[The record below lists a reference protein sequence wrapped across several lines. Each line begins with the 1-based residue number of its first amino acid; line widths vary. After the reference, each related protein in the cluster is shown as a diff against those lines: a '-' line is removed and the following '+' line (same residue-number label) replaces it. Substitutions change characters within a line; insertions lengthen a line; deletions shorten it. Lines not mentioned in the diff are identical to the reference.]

1 MNEFLTEQ
9 LVKRKQTFATTLKKA
24 GLIAATVISAFLI
37 LIFPIFTLITVIL
50 IFVDNFLFKRMNVEY
65 EYVYFN
71 GDLDIDKIMNMQS
84 RKKLFSTNI
93 KEMEVLA
100 PFGSAELHPYQRL
113 KVLDF
118 STLNPEDKVYEMV
131 TSFKG
136 ETVRVLFNPNEK
148 ILNEMK
154 NMAPRKVFF

>member
-9 LVKRKQTFATTLKKA
+9 LVKRNQTIATTFKKA
-24 GLIAATVISAFLI
+24 GLIAVTVLSAFLTLAIPI
-37 LIFPIFTLITVIL
+37 LTVVTVIL
-50 IFVDNFLFKRMNVEY
+50 IFVDSFLFKRMNVEY

-84 RKKLFSTNI
+84 RKKQFSTNI

-100 PFGSAELHPYQRL
+100 PSGSPELHPYQRL
-113 KVLDF
+113 KTLDF

-154 NMAPRKVFF
+154 NMAPRKVFI

>member
-1 MNEFLTEQ
+1 MNDFYTEH
-9 LVKRKQTFATTLKKA
+9 LIKQKPTAKTMAIKA
-24 GLIAATVISAFLI
+24 ALIALCVVSALAMFVIPFGY
-37 LIFPIFTLITVIL
+37 FITVIV
-50 IFVDNFLFKRMNVEY
+50 IFVVVTIFKRFDLEFEY
-65 EYVYFN
+65 LYIN

-84 RKKLFSTNI
+84 RKKQFSTNI
-93 KEMEVLA
+93 KEMEIIA
-100 PFGSAELHPYQRL
+100 PSGSAELHPYQRL
-113 KVLDF
+113 KTLDY

>member
-1 MNEFLTEQ
+1 MNEFLIEQ
-9 LVKRKQTFATTLKKA
+9 LVKRNQTIATTLKKA
-24 GLIAATVISAFLI
+24 GLIAVTVLSAFLTLAIPI
-37 LIFPIFTLITVIL
+37 LTVVTVIL
-50 IFVDNFLFKRMNVEY
+50 IFVDSFLFKRMNVEY

-84 RKKLFSTNI
+84 RKKQFSTNI
-93 KEMEVLA
+93 KEMEVIA
-100 PFGSAELHPYQRL
+100 PSGSPELHSYQRL
-113 KVLDF
+113 KTLDF

>member
-9 LVKRKQTFATTLKKA
+9 LVKQSKTTATTMKKI
-24 GLIAATVISAFLI
+24 GLILLTVASVLLWGLHSLLI
-37 LIFPIFTLITVIL
+37 WATVIL
-50 IFVDNFLFKRMNVEY
+50 IVVDVFLFRRMNVEF

-71 GDLDIDKIMNMQS
+71 GDLDIDRILDMQS
-84 RKKLFSTNI
+84 RKRVFSTNI
-93 KEMEVLA
+93 KEMEVIA
-100 PFGSAELHPYQRL
+100 WAGSVELQPYQRY

-118 STLNPEDKVYEMV
+118 STKNPDDKAYEMV
-131 TSFKG
+131 TQFKG

-154 NMAPRKVFF
+154 NIAPRKVFI

>member
-113 KVLDF
+113 KALDF

>member
-9 LVKRKQTFATTLKKA
+9 LVKRRQTTVTTMKKA
-24 GLIAATVISAFLI
+24 GLIAVTVLSASLALFHPLLI
-37 LIFPIFTLITVIL
+37 WVTVIL
-50 IFVDNFLFKRMNVEY
+50 AVVDSFLFKRMNLEF

-71 GDLDIDKIMNMQS
+71 GDIDIDKIMNMQS
-84 RKKLFSTNI
+84 RKRVFSSNI
-93 KEMEVLA
+93 KEMEVIA
-100 PFGSAELHPYQRL
+100 WSGSVELQQYQRY

-118 STLNPEDKVYEMV
+118 STQDPDDKVYEMV
-131 TSFKG
+131 TKFKG

-154 NMAPRKVFF
+154 NMAPRKVFI